1 MPVDCNNCKFFIK
14 GKAIQTDFSPP
25 SLFERDQCFA
35 PGNLIHDYAGPSGK
49 QRSLPSVI
57 NRNGNC
63 QWFEPKGDNTLQPEK
78 EYFLP
83 FTYKDLSKCFS
94 DYEMVF
100 EEDILNTETN
110 TNLHG
115 GYRRSESLDEDQAN
129 GKCFIQFYI
138 PSSASDFSETNSLLL
153 SLFGNSIDPSD
164 CKYDLSVY
172 LLSEETGKNNIFI
185 LNDQVIDSITEPTN
199 IVINKENLINNIGFS
214 TEFNLA
220 TKNTRKIIIEFT
232 FYSTSTKY
240 ISIIG
245 GSINLIS

>member
-63 QWFEPKGDNTLQPEK
+63 QWFEPKGDNTLRAEK

-83 FTYKDLSKCFS
+83 FTYKNLSKCFS
-94 DYEMVF
+94 ESDMIF
-100 EEDILNTETN
+100 EENILNTETI
-110 TNLHG
+110 THLYG
-115 GYRRSESLDEDQAN
+115 GYKNEPLSNSQTN
-129 GKCFIQFYI
+129 GKCFIQFYV
-138 PSSASDFSETNSLLL
+138 PSSATDFSDINSLTL
-153 SLFGNSIDPSD
+153 SLYGNSIEPTE

-172 LLSEETGKNNIFI
+172 LLSEETGKTNIYTI
-185 LNDQVIDSITEPTN
+185 VDQVIDSIDDPTH
-199 IVINKENLINNIGFS
+199 IVINKEDLLNNIGFS

-220 TKNTRKIIIEFT
+220 TKNTRKIILEFT

-240 ISIIG
+240 ISMIG